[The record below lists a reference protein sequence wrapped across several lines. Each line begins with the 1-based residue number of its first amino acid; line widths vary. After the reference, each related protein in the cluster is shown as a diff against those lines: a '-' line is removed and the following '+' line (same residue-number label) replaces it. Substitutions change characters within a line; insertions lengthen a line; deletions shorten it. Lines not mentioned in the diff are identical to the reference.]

1 MSSKLCIEEYVE
13 RERVSA
19 DDDDNDNDGAF
30 LAWVIRNDDSSEK
43 KKVIKGLMTIE
54 LNLL

>member
-13 RERVSA
+13 RERASA

-43 KKVIKGLMTIE
+43 KKAIKGLMTIE

>member
-19 DDDDNDNDGAF
+19 ADDDNDNDGAF